1 METLLGSGYVSLGY
15 WVLVLCNGA
24 LSGFVLNIGS
34 WTLAIGKQL
43 ARLCEAS
50 GYSKSGFQDPLTP
63 RWHTRASTLSL
74 VLGLGILVGGF
85 LISWKV
91 AVGAVVLQMLVGRIV
106 QRTRR
111 RDPEYY
117 VALLLGDLMLRR
129 QRFQHRG
136 DHVRAEAASWFI
148 DKINCYLDDICNALR
163 EKHC

>member
-1 METLLGSGYVSLGY
+1 METLLGSVYVSLGY

-24 LSGFVLNIGS
+24 LSGFVRNIQG
-34 WTLAIGKQL
+34 WTLAIGREL

-50 GYSKSGFQDPLTP
+50 GYSESGFQDPLTP
-63 RWHTRASTLSL
+63 RWHTRASALCL
-74 VLGLGILVGGF
+74 ALGLGILVGGF

-91 AVGAVVLQMLVGRIV
+91 AVGAVVLQVLVGRIV

-129 QRFQHRG
+129 QRFEHCG
-136 DHVRAEAASWFI
+136 DHVRVKAASWFI
-148 DKINCYLDDICNALR
+148 DKINCYLEDICNALR
-163 EKHC
+163 DRQC